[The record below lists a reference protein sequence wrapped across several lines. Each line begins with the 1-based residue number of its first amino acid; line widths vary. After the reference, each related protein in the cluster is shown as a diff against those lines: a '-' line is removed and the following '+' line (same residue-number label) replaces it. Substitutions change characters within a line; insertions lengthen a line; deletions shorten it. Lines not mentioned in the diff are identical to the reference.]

1 VTFASLEFGVLLAL
15 CLPLHWLLPARGRT
29 ALLLVASYVFYA
41 WWNPM
46 YAVLIFITTAVDYA
60 AALVIA
66 AASTRRVRQLA
77 LAASVGSNL
86 GMLGYFKYTNFA
98 LDSLRALLGPLGTHM
113 PGPLEI
119 ILPAGISF
127 YTFQTLSY
135 TIDVYRGTQRAERD
149 FVLVACYVAFFP
161 QLVAGPIERASF
173 LMPQLARARRL
184 RLRDLECGFRQIAWG
199 LLKKLVVADRLTVA
213 AFPVFGDPSQHGTG
227 ELAFAAAAMLV
238 VIYLD
243 FSAYSEI
250 AMGTA
255 RLFGIRLTRNFRSP
269 LAAGNIADYWRRWH
283 VTLSRWIAD
292 YVYVPLG
299 GRRPRSAWHA
309 AGLTLLATGIIGLW
323 HGAAWTFVV
332 WGIAN
337 GVSLIGYQLLRRN
350 VLSRFDGRPFRRSI
364 PWRLGSWAAT
374 TVVRVPISVLFFAPS
389 LAATLI
395 FWERLFVRPTTDGFE
410 LPHVQIG
417 IALLA
422 GFWTVHWLN
431 AEHPFARIVD
441 RAGPWPR
448 ALAYAALVLVVLF
461 GAVDRSEPFI
471 YYQF

>member
-1 VTFASLEFGVLLAL
+1 MTFASLEFGVLLAI

-46 YAVLIFITTAVDYA
+46 YAVFIFITTAVDYA

-66 AASTRRVRQLA
+66 RSATPRGRKLA
-77 LAASVGSNL
+77 LAVSVSSNL
-86 GMLGYFKYTNFA
+86 GMLAYFKYTNFA
-98 LDSLRALLGPLGTHM
+98 LDSLRALLGPLGTHL
-113 PGPLEI
+113 PGPLDI
-119 ILPAGISF
+119 VLPAGISF
-127 YTFQTLSY
+127 YTFQTMSY

-161 QLVAGPIERASF
+161 QLVAGPIERART
-173 LMPQLARARRL
+173 LMPQLGRARRL
-184 RLRDLECGFRQIAWG
+184 RMRDLERGFREIAWG

-213 AFPVFGDPSQHGTG
+213 AYPVFLDPGAHGTG
-227 ELAFAAAAMLV
+227 ELAFAAAAMLI

-250 AMGTA
+250 ASGTA
-255 RLFGIRLTRNFRSP
+255 RLFGVRLTRNFLSP
-269 LAAGNIADYWRRWH
+269 MAAGNVAEYWRRWH

-309 AGLTLLATGIIGLW
+309 AGLTLLATGLIGLW
-323 HGAAWTFVV
+323 HGAAWTFIV
-332 WGIAN
+332 WGLAN
-337 GVSLIGYQLLRRN
+337 GLSLIGYQLLRRR
-350 VLSRFDGRPFRRSI
+350 VLVHVDDRLRRSV
-364 PWRLGSWAAT
+364 PWRLGSWMAT

-389 LAATLI
+389 VAATLV
-395 FWERLFVRPTTDGFE
+395 FWNGLVVQPTAAGFE
-410 LPHVQIG
+410 LPHIQLG
-417 IALLA
+417 IAVVVV
-422 GFWTVHWLN
+422 FWVVHWLN
-431 AEHPFARIVD
+431 ATWPFARVLD
-441 RAGPWPR
+441 RSGPWSR

-461 GAVDRSEPFI
+461 RSVDRSAPFI
-471 YYQF
+471 YFQF